1 MSPEQEV
8 MEGVLMGAERWQPEN
23 AKPVPRLKPI
33 SVGDV
38 FTNPSPA
45 PLFAWEGLLPL
56 GTVSLLSAH
65 GGTGKSTMALM
76 LVVAAVAGRDLF
88 GVAVQAGPAVF
99 VSLEDGPR
107 IVRHRLAH
115 ICRCWGIN
123 PRELEGRLH
132 IVDGTEYPELFTAE
146 TRAAGDTTRTFTELR
161 DLLQKVGA
169 GLVVVDNASDA
180 FGGDEIQR
188 RQVRAFMRSMVEI
201 ARETDAAV
209 LLLAHVD
216 KNTSRTRKS
225 EGAEGYS
232 GSTAWHNSARSRLFL
247 SRAVDGTLT
256 LEHQKSNLGKL
267 QDPLSLHWP
276 DGGLPELAQQ
286 GGLSAFGNRMEG
298 RLNDDKAAA
307 LLRIVAE
314 FEGREQYC
322 SPVAT
327 ARNNVFATLKSEPAF
342 QALKLNADDCKR
354 IVNQCQRAK
363 WIEVAEYRTVDRKT
377 RERWTLTPEGRA
389 FADLTAPSALSA
401 PSSDSQEQSAQS
413 AGGAPCAPSC
423 VGGVGGKRTT
433 RTGRKAS
440 SERLIST
447 DDVEGVD
454 TEEGAKSSPDA
465 KCLTPYSLNETPS
478 VNNPRLHKSCGLVRP
493 SNPPRLPAQHP

>member
-8 MEGVLMGAERWQPEN
+8 MEGVFMGAERWLAEN

-88 GVAVQAGPAVF
+88 GVAVQPGPAVF
-99 VSLEDGPR
+99 VSLEDGR
-107 IVRHRLAH
+107 GIVRHRLAH

-146 TRAAGDTTRTFTELR
+146 TRAAGDTTRTFDEMR
-161 DLLQKVGA
+161 DLVLSVGA

-188 RQVRAFMRSMVEI
+188 RQVRAFMRSLVEV
-201 ARETDAAV
+201 ARETGAAV

-216 KNTSRTRKS
+216 KNTSRAGRG
-225 EGAEGYS
+225 EGGEGYS

-247 SRAVDGTLT
+247 SRDKAGTLT

-267 QDPLSLHWP
+267 QEPLSLNWP
-276 DGGLPELAQQ
+276 DGSLPELAQQ
-286 GGLSAFGNRMEG
+286 GGLSALGNRMEG
-298 RLNDDKAAA
+298 RLNDEKVAV
-307 LLRIVAE
+307 LLRMLAE
-314 FEGREQYC
+314 FESRKQYSSPATTSRNHVHAVLKSDPAFISLKLKPDDTKRLVTQAQRAGWLEVLDYRDANRKPHQRWTVTTKGRE
-322 SPVAT
+322 
-327 ARNNVFATLKSEPAF
+327 FAEIAAAP
-342 QALKLNADDCKR
+342 
-354 IVNQCQRAK
+354 
-363 WIEVAEYRTVDRKT
+363 
-377 RERWTLTPEGRA
+377 
-389 FADLTAPSALSA
+389 TAPTAPTSRDGAASADSA
-401 PSSDSQEQSAQS
+401 AQ
-413 AGGAPCAPSC
+413 AAPTAPTC
-423 VGGVGGKRTT
+423 VGGVGGESTT
-433 RTGRKAS
+433 RRGGKTISDHLMSTGK
-440 SERLIST
+440 
-447 DDVEGVD
+447 VESPGP
-454 TEEGAKSSPDA
+454 EEGAKGSSGA
-465 KCLTPYSLNETPS
+465 KCLTPYGRKATPS
-478 VNNPRLHKSCGLVRP
+478 VNKQGSTNL
-493 SNPPRLPAQHP
+493 AA